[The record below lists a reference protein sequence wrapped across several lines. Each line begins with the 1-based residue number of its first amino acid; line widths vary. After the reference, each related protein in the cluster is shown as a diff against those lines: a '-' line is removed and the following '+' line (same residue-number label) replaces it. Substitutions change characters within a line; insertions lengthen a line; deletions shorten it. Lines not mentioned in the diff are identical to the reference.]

1 MGKTQLSVNRIS
13 NAFYNLFV
21 GTNVLRL
28 TLVECANTDVNT
40 HKNGELVGLVQSN
53 SLTTRLDIGHGY

>member
-21 GTNVLRL
+21 DTNVLRL

-40 HKNGELVGLVQSN
+40 HKNGKLVGLVQSN